1 MQTPSTKLKP
11 FMAYIENTQ
20 YTKLRKLSTKSKI
33 PMSQLIREAIDIRI
47 AEGNQYTVGFNNGL
61 NHAMHLISINQ
72 ASQMRFPSGKSF
84 AELLNEQI
92 EKERMVE

>member
-20 YTKLRKLSTKSKI
+20 YTKLRKLSNKAKI
-33 PMSQLIREAIDIRI
+33 PMSQLIREAIDIRVSD
-47 AEGNQYTVGFNNGL
+47 NQYISGFNNGL
-61 NHAMHLISINQ
+61 EHAMKMISQNQ

-84 AELLNEQI
+84 AELLNE
-92 EKERMVE
+92 ELESARMVE

>member
-11 FMAYIENTQ
+11 FMAYIENSQ

-33 PMSQLIREAIDIRI
+33 PMSQLIREAIDIRVS
-47 AEGNQYTVGFNNGL
+47 ENQFTAGFNSGL
-61 NHAMHLISINQ
+61 EHAMKMISANN

-84 AELLNEQI
+84 AELLNE
-92 EKERMVE
+92 ELESARMVE